1 MLVTDTNIL
10 QRVSRGRAMR
20 HVAALARRGV
30 RLATTDRNAL
40 ELRHNLVAD
49 LGLSVAEATIEV
61 ERVLAPFELIPTD
74 AYDYRRADAD
84 ARLREGGKSDWPAL
98 AAALAFDGDIW
109 SEDVDFFGVGVAI
122 WTTNNVHLSEPEQEF
137 ANG

>member
-20 HVAALARRGV
+20 HVAALARRGA

-40 ELRHNLVAD
+40 ELRRNLVSV
-49 LGLSVAEATIEV
+49 LGLTEAEATVEL

-84 ARLREGGKSDWPAL
+84 ARLREGGKADWPAL
-98 AAALAFDGDIW
+98 AAALAFEGDIW
-109 SEDVDFFGVGVAI
+109 SEDVDFFGVGVPV
-122 WTTNNVHLSEPEQEF
+122 WSTNNVHLIEPEQDIT
-137 ANG
+137 NG